1 MNIETKKSEI
11 IERFRHVEDE
21 ALIDT
26 IRSLLD
32 YASKKEIDNQEIP
45 EEHKNIVRE
54 RIRKYGNNPKN
65 YSEWNDID
73 NKLNTGQ

>member
-45 EEHKNIVRE
+45 EEYKKIVMDRLDKV
-54 RIRKYGNNPKN
+54 RNNPDRLMDWDKAKE
-65 YSEWNDID
+65 SL
-73 NKLNTGQ
+73 KKR

>member
-26 IRSLLD
+26 IRNLLD
-32 YASKKEIDNQEIP
+32 YASKKETNNQEIP
-45 EEHKNIVRE
+45 DENINIVRE
-54 RIRKYGNNPKN
+54 RMTKYANNLKN
-65 YSEWNDID
+65 YAEWDDID
-73 NKLNTGQ
+73 NKLNTH

>member
-11 IERFRHVEDE
+11 IERFKHIEDE

-26 IRSLLD
+26 IRNILD
-32 YASKKEIDNQEIP
+32 YASNKEGGHQEIP

-54 RIRKYGNNPKN
+54 RIRKYGDNPEK
-65 YSEWNDID
+65 YVEWDDID
-73 NKLNTGQ
+73 NKLNTGK